1 MMSKREVVLVG
12 GARTAFTKF
21 GGSFRDISAID
32 LAVHTLKEALKRA
45 NVAPEQVDHVVYG
58 NVLQT
63 SPDAILFARMVGL
76 KTGIPKE
83 VPAVTVNRVC
93 GTGIEAIVNS
103 ARLIMTGEA
112 DVVAT
117 GGAENMS
124 QIPHVIR
131 GARWGTPLFETIQAK
146 DYLWE
151 ALYDPYGDVYMAD
164 TAENLAIQYKLTRE
178 EVDAHA
184 YESHRRALEAIKKGY
199 FKEEIVPVT
208 VKERKTE
215 RVVDVDEHPRETSL
229 EELAKLKPRFRENG
243 VVTAGNASGINDGAV
258 GLILTSL
265 EYAEKHGL
273 KPLARLVSW
282 GVAGV
287 EPKIMG
293 IGPVP
298 AVRQALEKAK
308 LTLDDMALIEI
319 NEAFSAQYLACQ
331 KELGF
336 DPAIGN
342 VNGGAVALGHP
353 LAASGARLS
362 LTLIHELHRRKER
375 YGVASLCIGGGQ
387 GIAAVWERL

>member
-1 MMSKREVVLVG
+1 MNKRDVVLIA

-32 LAVHTLKEALKRA
+32 LTVYALKEAMVRSKVSA
-45 NVAPEQVDHVVYG
+45 EAIDHVIFG

-76 KTGIPKE
+76 KSGIPKH
-83 VPAVTVNRVC
+83 VPALTVNRVC
-93 GTGIEAIVNS
+93 GSGVEAIVQG
-103 ARLIMTGEA
+103 ARLIQTGEA
-112 DVVAT
+112 DVVAV
-117 GGAENMS
+117 GGGESMS

-151 ALYDPYGDVYMAD
+151 ALYDPYGGVYMAD
-164 TAENLAIQYKLTRE
+164 TAENLAEQYNLSRE

-184 YESHRRALEAIKKGY
+184 YESHRRALKAIEKGY
-199 FKEEIVPVT
+199 LQEEIVPIT
-208 VKERKTE
+208 VKINKQEK
-215 RVVDVDEHPRETSL
+215 VVDVDEHPRQTSL
-229 EELAKLKPRFRENG
+229 EDLAKLKPRFRENG
-243 VVTAGNASGINDGAV
+243 VVTAGNASGINDGAAAM
-258 GLILTSL
+258 IITSL

-273 KPLARLVSW
+273 KPMARLVTW
-282 GVAGV
+282 GVSGC

-298 AVRQALEKAK
+298 AIKQALEKAK
-308 LTLDDMALIEI
+308 LELKDLALIEI

-336 DPAIGN
+336 DPEIGN

-362 LTLIHELHRRKER
+362 LTLVHELQRRKER

-387 GIAAVWERL
+387 GIAALWERMS